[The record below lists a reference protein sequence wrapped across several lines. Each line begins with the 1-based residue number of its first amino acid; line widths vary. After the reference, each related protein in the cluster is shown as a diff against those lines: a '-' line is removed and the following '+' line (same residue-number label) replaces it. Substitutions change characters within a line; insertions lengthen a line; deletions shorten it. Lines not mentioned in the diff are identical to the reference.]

1 LIAELRKNLEPL
13 IGEWT
18 LAAADTRGLVRQL
31 DQNLIPAVQ
40 GIDRTLTSGNA
51 ALVQVRKSA
60 AAVDELIN
68 QDSPLMNNLVRTLD
82 ELAAAARSIRIMAEY
97 LERHPEA
104 LLRGKQ

>member
-1 LIAELRKNLEPL
+1 
-13 IGEWT
+13 
-18 LAAADTRGLVRQL
+18 
-31 DQNLIPAVQ
+31 
-40 GIDRTLTSGNA
+40 
-51 ALVQVRKSA
+51 VRKSA